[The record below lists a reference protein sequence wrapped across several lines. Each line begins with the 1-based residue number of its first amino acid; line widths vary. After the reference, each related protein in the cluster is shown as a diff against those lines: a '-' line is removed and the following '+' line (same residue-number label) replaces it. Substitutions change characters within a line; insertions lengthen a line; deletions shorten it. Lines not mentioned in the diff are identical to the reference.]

1 MKTKKVLVYTGVIFL
16 FCIAMVAIYIY
27 PFYSFFFTPVTTTVS
42 PQLTVISGSGNS
54 SIVKTDSAVLV
65 IDTKMA
71 SMAKDLY
78 KTVKEIA
85 GTRVII
91 VINTHLHD
99 DHVHGNYLFT
109 ASKIYIGS
117 YDKAYAAR
125 SIKLK
130 DMPTDFVIDSLVI
143 NLGNEDAVLLNIGQ
157 AHTFSDLVVYL
168 RKSKTLITG
177 DIVFNKINPALI
189 RDDGTDIDKWMAGLD
204 KLNKRW
210 DIRKVVPGHGDA
222 GGPELLSEMIQYF
235 TDMKIAATDKNQ
247 AAALKKKYDG
257 WRKMPLMSSP
267 GRTID
272 FINAKN

>member
-1 MKTKKVLVYTGVIFL
+1 MKIRKILFYIGITLLV
-16 FCIAMVAIYIY
+16 CIGMVAIYIY
-27 PFYSFFFTPVTTTVS
+27 PFYSFFFTPVTTVVS
-42 PQLTVISGSGNS
+42 PQFTVISGSGNS

-78 KTVKEIA
+78 ETVKEIA
-85 GTRVII
+85 GPRKII

-109 ASKIYIGS
+109 GSKIYIGS
-117 YDKAYAAR
+117 YDKAFAVK

-130 DMPTDFVIDSLVI
+130 DMPTDFVADSLVL
-143 NLGNEDAVLLNIGQ
+143 NLGNEEAVLLNIGQ

-189 RDDGTDIDKWMAGLD
+189 RNDGTDIEKWMAALD
-204 KLNKRW
+204 RLSKRW

-235 TDMKIAATDKNQ
+235 TDMKIAATDKTQ
-247 AAALKKKYDG
+247 ADALKKKYDG

-267 GRTID
+267 GSTID
-272 FINAKN
+272 FINAKH

>member
-1 MKTKKVLVYTGVIFL
+1 MKIRKILFYIGITLLV
-16 FCIAMVAIYIY
+16 CIGMVAIYIY
-27 PFYSFFFTPVTTTVS
+27 PFYSFFFTPVTTVIS

-78 KTVKEIA
+78 ETVKEIA
-85 GTRVII
+85 GPRKII

-109 ASKIYIGS
+109 GSKIYIGS
-117 YDKAYAAR
+117 YDKAFAVK

-130 DMPTDFVIDSLVI
+130 DMPTDFVADSLVL
-143 NLGNEDAVLLNIGQ
+143 NLGNEEAVLLNIGQ

-189 RDDGTDIDKWMAGLD
+189 RNDGTDIEKWMAALD
-204 KLNKRW
+204 RLSKRW

-235 TDMKIAATDKNQ
+235 KDMKIAATDKTQ
-247 AAALKKKYDG
+247 ADALKKKYDG

-267 GRTID
+267 GSTID
-272 FINAKN
+272 FIKAKQ

>member
-1 MKTKKVLVYTGVIFL
+1 MKIRKILLYIGIALLV
-16 FCIAMVAIYIY
+16 CIGMVAIYIY
-27 PFYSFFFTPVTTTVS
+27 PFYSFFFTPVTTVIS

-71 SMAKDLY
+71 SMAKDLHE
-78 KTVKEIA
+78 TVKEIA
-85 GTRVII
+85 GPRKII

-109 ASKIYIGS
+109 GSKIYIGS
-117 YDKAYAAR
+117 YDKAFAGK

-130 DMPTDFVIDSLVI
+130 DMPTDFVADSLVLK
-143 NLGNEDAVLLNIGQ
+143 LGNEEAVLLNIGQ

-189 RDDGTDIDKWMAGLD
+189 RDDGTNIDKWMVALER
-204 KLNKRW
+204 LSKRW

-222 GGPELLSEMIQYF
+222 GGSELLSEMIQYF
-235 TDMKIAATDKNQ
+235 RDMKIAATDKTQ
-247 AAALKKKYDG
+247 ADALKKKYDG

-272 FINAKN
+272 FINAKQ